1 MATFTNQATL
11 TFNGVATNSNV
22 VTGEVT
28 EILSATKTALDTC
41 YFANG
46 EVTYA
51 ITLTNTG
58 ATPLTDLT
66 VTDNLGTYTT
76 AGTTPL
82 TLTPLEYEA
91 DSVRY
96 FVNGVIQ
103 TSPTATA
110 AAGGVTF
117 TGVTVP
123 ANSNAMLIYNTT
135 ANTFAPLVPGST
147 VENTATVTGAG
158 VINTVEAT
166 NALPV
171 CAQPRLDITKALSPA
186 VVSDNGQITYTITV
200 LNYGNT
206 PVVTTDD
213 VVITDTFD
221 PILNPIAVAYN
232 GTAWTAPANY
242 TYDAATGLFTTQA
255 NQISVPAATYTQ
267 DPVTGAYTV
276 TPGTAVITITGTV

>member
-11 TFNGVATNSNV
+11 TYNGVATNSNI

-28 EILSATKTALDTC
+28 EILSVTKTALDNC

-51 ITLTNTG
+51 VTLTNTG
-58 ATPLTDLT
+58 ATPLTGLT
-66 VTDNLGTYTT
+66 VTDDLGTYTT
-76 AGTTPL
+76 TGTTPL
-82 TLTPLEYEA
+82 TLTPLVYEA

-96 FVNGVIQ
+96 FVNGVVQ
-103 TSPTATA
+103 ASPTATA
-110 AAGGVTF
+110 TADSVAF
-117 TGVTVP
+117 TGITVP

-135 ANTFAPLVPGST
+135 ANAFAPLSPGAT
-147 VENTATVTGAG
+147 IENTATVTGAG
-158 VINTVEAT
+158 VITTVTAT
-166 NALPV
+166 DTLPI
-171 CAQPRLDITKALSPA
+171 CPQPRLDITKAVTPS

-200 LNYGNT
+200 LNYGNA
-206 PVVTTDD
+206 PIVTTDD

-221 PILNPIAVAYN
+221 PILNPIAVSYN

-242 TYDAATGLFTTQA
+242 TYDATTGAFATAA